1 MDAKKQD
8 THNGKVDFNAKKTN
22 SKSKRG
28 KKHKLSTLFLTL
40 LSSTQG
46 EFSYHLVEIFTLTM
60 YYKVFAMNMGPSAC
74 KTCFRSTRMILEQ
87 EQFFL

>member
-1 MDAKKQD
+1 MDAKNQD
-8 THNGKVDFNAKKTN
+8 THSGKVDFNAKKTN

-46 EFSYHLVEIFTLTM
+46 EFSYHLVEIFTLTI
-60 YYKVFAMNMGPSAC
+60 YYKVFAMNMGPSV
-74 KTCFRSTRMILEQ
+74 KHVLGVLE
-87 EQFFL
+87 